1 MNPPARPLLPLLL
14 AVALASSISQARA
27 DESEDDGF
35 DFGETPK
42 VHVLVPAEP
51 SPWAFTGFLRSDEAV
66 WLERF
71 KDNPLAKA
79 RQSLD
84 LALSYKKGIVRL
96 LLTGHGEY
104 DLAYL
109 AQRDSYDK
117 PTLRAYEWQVTTRE
131 AFLALSLGRVE
142 LTVGR
147 QIVAWGEGDALS
159 PLDVVNPR
167 DMREPG
173 LADLDDLRLAVLAT
187 RVGWFRGA
195 HRVEAMIIHESDF
208 GYRPAPLSDYSPFRS
223 VIDDNPAARDFLS
236 DWEVV
241 WQDKQRRFAIDQQEG
256 LLRWVMKGAGI
267 DAGLY
272 LATVLDDQGVVSI
285 DVADFARFAD
295 DKRLPIGLDHR
306 RYTVFGHSGARSFGD
321 FLLKWEAGV
330 SLRRPF
336 TTGDLGDLDPDDP
349 GASVAA
355 LGSLGSARGDLLDT
369 MLGLTYT
376 GVTDLTLA
384 LEISKPWLL
393 GDIDDLLID
402 PDAPFIALRASYT
415 TLRERLRLDG
425 AFSMIGWRA
434 ELGWLIRVQ
443 ATWSIRDALQLQAGV
458 ITYHP
463 GDDFG
468 PLTGLERHDRLFVGL
483 RWDFQIL

>member
-1 MNPPARPLLPLLL
+1 MPLSPIGRLALL
-14 AVALASSISQARA
+14 AAAAIALPIPQARA
-27 DESEDDGF
+27 DESEDDAF
-35 DFGETPK
+35 DFGETPA
-42 VHVLVPAEP
+42 VHVLLPAEP

-84 LALSYKKGIVRL
+84 LALSYKRGIVRL

-109 AQRDSYDK
+109 AQRGSYDK

-167 DMREPG
+167 DLREPG

-208 GYRPAPLSDYSPFRS
+208 GYRPAPLSDYSPFRA
-223 VIDDNPAARDFLS
+223 VIDENPIARELIGDR
-236 DWEVV
+236 EVV
-241 WQDKQRRFAIDQQEG
+241 WDDKQPRFAIDQQEG

-272 LATVLDDQGVVSI
+272 LASVLDDQGVVSI
-285 DVADFARFAD
+285 DVADLAD
-295 DKRLPIGLDHR
+295 EERVPIGLDHR

-330 SLRRPF
+330 ELRRPF
-336 TTGDLGDLDPDDP
+336 TTGDLSDYDP
-349 GASVAA
+349 GNPVASAAA
-355 LGSLGSARGDLLDT
+355 LSSLGSARGDLLDT
-369 MLGLTYT
+369 MLGLTCT
-376 GVTDLTLA
+376 GVPDLTVA

-393 GDIDDLLID
+393 GDIDDLLV
-402 PDAPFIALRASYT
+402 DAQAPLIALRASYT

-425 AFSMIGWRA
+425 AFSMMGFKA

-443 ATWSIRDALQLQAGV
+443 ATWAIRDALQLQGGV

-468 PLTGLERHDRLFVGL
+468 PLTGLKRHDRLFVGL

>member
-1 MNPPARPLLPLLL
+1 LTLPSAAGRRALALL
-14 AVALASSISQARA
+14 ALACSVASISQARA

-35 DFGETPK
+35 DFGDTPK
-42 VHVLVPAEP
+42 VHILVPEAP
-51 SPWAFTGFLRSDEAV
+51 SPWAFTGFVRSDEAL

-71 KDNPLAKA
+71 KGNPLAKA

-109 AQRDSYDK
+109 AQRDSDDE

-131 AFLALSLGRVE
+131 ALLALSLGRVE
-142 LTVGR
+142 LTLGR

-167 DMREPG
+167 DLREPG

-187 RVGWFRGA
+187 RIGWFRGA
-195 HRVEAMIIHESDF
+195 HRVEAMIVHESDF
-208 GYRPAPLSDYSPFRS
+208 GYRPAPLSDYSPFRA
-223 VIDDNPAARDFLS
+223 VIDGNPTAAEFIGSR
-236 DWEVV
+236 EVV
-241 WQDKQRRFAIDQQEG
+241 WRDRQPRFALRQQEG
-256 LLRWVMKGAGI
+256 LIRWVMKGQGL

-272 LATVLDDQGVVSI
+272 LASVLDDQGVVAI
-285 DVADFARFAD
+285 DFRDID

-306 RYTVFGHSGARSFGD
+306 RYTMFGHSGARSLGD
-321 FLLKWEAGV
+321 FLLKWEA
-330 SLRRPF
+330 SIELRRPF
-336 TTGDLGDLDPDDP
+336 TTGDLGGISPDNP
-349 GASVAA
+349 AAALTA
-355 LGSLGSARGDLLDT
+355 LGSLGRADVDVLNT
-369 MLGLTYT
+369 MVGLTYS

-393 GDIDDLLID
+393 ADVDGLLID
-402 PDAPFIALRASYT
+402 ADAPFIALRASYT

-425 AFSMIGWRA
+425 AFSMIGWKA

-443 ATWSIRDALQLQAGV
+443 ATWAVRDALQLQAGV

>member
-1 MNPPARPLLPLLL
+1 MLRRPIALLSLLVIALTAPP
-14 AVALASSISQARA
+14 ISQARA
-27 DESEDDGF
+27 DDSEDDGF
-35 DFGETPK
+35 DFGETPQ

-84 LALSYKKGIVRL
+84 LALSYKKGIIRL

-131 AFLALSLGRVE
+131 AFVALSLGRVE
-142 LTVGR
+142 LTAGR

-195 HRVEAMIIHESDF
+195 HRLEAMIIHESDF
-208 GYRPAPLSDYSPFRS
+208 GYRPAPLSDYSPFRA
-223 VIDDNPAARDFLS
+223 VIDDNPIARDLIG
-236 DWEVV
+236 DREVTWEH
-241 WQDKQRRFAIDQQEG
+241 KQRRFALAQQEG
-256 LLRWVMKGAGI
+256 LLRWVMKGAGL

-272 LATVLDDQGVVSI
+272 LASVLDDQGVVSI
-285 DVADFARFAD
+285 DTADLAD
-295 DKRLPIGLDHR
+295 EKRVPIGLDHR

-330 SLRRPF
+330 ELRRPF
-336 TTGDLGDLDPDDP
+336 TTGRLDDFDPDNP
-349 GASVAA
+349 LASAAA
-355 LGSLGSARGDLLDT
+355 LSSLGHAAGDLLNT
-369 MLGLTYT
+369 MLGLTYS

-402 PDAPFIALRASYT
+402 ASAPFIALRASYT
-415 TLRERLRLDG
+415 TLRERLRLDA
-425 AFSMIGWRA
+425 AFSMIGWKA
-434 ELGWLIRVQ
+434 ELGWLIRAQ
-443 ATWSIRDALQLQAGV
+443 ATWAVRDALQLQAGV